1 MRGGPDRAL
10 TRIGDFFEE
19 RDRVMTGRES
29 RAGEG
34 LSPDLPPVAEAK
46 SAMEDF
52 LKEFRGFQDDVK
64 QSLQHQEE
72 RMTMLDRKTM
82 SYGRP
87 ALSAA
92 VEMEAPHRKAFGAY
106 LRQGDDDGLRGLV
119 LEGKAMSTAVAAD
132 GGYLVDP
139 QTAETIRSML
149 LSTASLRAVANVVQ
163 VEAVSFDVLV
173 DRSEVGSGWAT
184 ETAAQAET
192 ATPVLERISIKLHE
206 LSAMPKASQRLL
218 DDSAFDVEGWLAG
231 KIATRFIRAEA
242 AAFIN
247 GDGVDKPKG
256 ILLPAKVANAAW
268 TWGSP
273 GYVPTGAAAD
283 FAATNAS
290 DCIVNL
296 VYALGADYRANG
308 TFVMNSKTAGAVR
321 KMKDADGRFMWGDSL
336 QSGQPPQLMG
346 YPVLVCE
353 DMPDVAANAY
363 PIAFGDFAAGYTVAE
378 RPDLRILRDPFSAK
392 PHVLF
397 YASKRVGGDITDFAA
412 IKLLKVATS

>member
-231 KIATRFIRAEA
+231 KIATRFIRAES
-242 AAFIN
+242 AAFVS

-268 TWGSP
+268 TWGSL

-336 QSGQPPQLMG
+336 QAGEPARLMG
-346 YPVLVCE
+346 YPVLILE
-353 DMPDVAANAY
+353 DMPDVGANTY
-363 PIAFGDFAAGYTVAE
+363 PIAFGDFSAGYTIAE

-397 YASKRVGGDITDFAA
+397 YASKRVGGDVTDYAA
-412 IKLLKVATS
+412 IKLLKVAVS